1 MNNYK
6 TLEKALAVLEKNRT
20 TLTDEVVD
28 SVSEAIHREL
38 ARLEMEKHTIQQR
51 KLVSF
56 LFLDVVSS
64 TKTFERLDPE
74 DVLTIMNDSLR
85 VFGDCVEK
93 HGGFVARLMGDA
105 LLAFFGAPISH
116 ENDAE
121 RAVRAGLDILEAAKS
136 EAERITSQF
145 DVKSFQIRVGINTG
159 QVALGEVGGA
169 GMEYTAMGDAIN
181 VAKHIEAA
189 APHSG
194 LLISQDTYRHIRGKF
209 DVDRAESMQFK
220 GREGL
225 TQTFVVKYA
234 KPRGFHVLDRMVE
247 GIEIPM
253 VGRDA
258 EMTALQDA
266 YMDALQN
273 QHTHIATVVG
283 DAGVGKSRLLAEF
296 DFWVETLPG
305 AVRYLAANVTPQMKS
320 TPYCLFHELFVNH
333 LEIHDTDTEAVIH
346 EKFDK
351 LVNEHFTQKSA
362 HLLGE
367 FIGFDFSDSPHL
379 AEFKDDQHVI
389 HDLGAQAVGEYL
401 RSLCTIPLDVADHA
415 VGKQPTVIFFDDV
428 QWADGGSHDLIT
440 YLSEEFGDL
449 SLMIICMARPQF
461 IRENPKWGLEI
472 PYHTQLEVHPLTE
485 EDSKKLIHGILQKVK
500 KIPDSLRKLILKN
513 ADGNPF
519 YIEEL
524 IHMLIE
530 EEVIIKGDEHWWVEK
545 SKLKNLSVPP
555 TLTGIIQARLDKL
568 PKSEKALLQK
578 AAVIGQVFWDD
589 ALNELAHEDEIE
601 IGISPES
608 LADLQTHE
616 LVVLKTDSLF
626 EGAQEFVFKSAIIR
640 EVAYESVLK
649 RQRNRY
655 HERTAEWLVK
665 HSEGHPEDYI
675 SLIAE
680 HYLLS
685 GNHEKAIPHLTQ
697 AAEMAMHIGDYKVA
711 VRDFEHIVRILPKD
725 APPVERIEMTKKAG
739 LAYMEIG
746 DVRLAEQR
754 LQSALELAREIQ
766 DVRRIARILTYL
778 GETAIKAG
786 QTRQAHVYLD
796 EALPLARDCGDPE
809 TLAFAL
815 MRSASLH
822 KHEHDFETSL
832 RYFQEGLNYFRET
845 GDKLMQARTLRKM
858 GSAATQGG
866 QYAEAQEAYEE
877 SLQLCIELNDKWCQ
891 SNALNSLGDLA
902 RQQGDLKRATT
913 HYESALEIA
922 EAIAN
927 HHLLALLDLNLGNV
941 AYEIGQRELAYNYYL
956 DSLHQARIL
965 GLRPVKLS
973 AMMGLASLKSTN
985 GDAQTALRWAGM
997 ALNDSATNPYVHAAI
1012 DKVLANFKNTMTEE
1026 EMSTYIEAGK
1036 ELTLEAVV
1044 DEQLTMRHQS

>member
-1 MNNYK
+1 MSNYK
-6 TLEKALAVLEKNRT
+6 ILEKSLAILEENRPV
-20 TLTDEVVD
+20 LTDEVVD
-28 SVSEAIHREL
+28 AASEAIHREL

-116 ENDAE
+116 EDDAE

-136 EAERITSQF
+136 ESERITSKF
-145 DVKSFQIRVGINTG
+145 DVSSFQIRVGINTG
-159 QVALGEVGGA
+159 HVALGEVGGA

-209 DVDRAESMQFK
+209 DVDKAEKMQFK

-225 TQTFVVKYA
+225 TQTYVVKYA

-253 VGRDA
+253 VGRDK
-258 EMTALQDA
+258 EMEALQTS
-266 YMDALQN
+266 YMDSLQN
-273 QHTHIATVVG
+273 QNTHIATVIG
-283 DAGVGKSRLLAEF
+283 EAGVGKSRLLAEF

-320 TPYCLFHELFVNH
+320 TPYSLFHELFLNH
-333 LEIHDTDTEAVIH
+333 LEIHDKDTKDIIH
-346 EKFDK
+346 EKFEK
-351 LVNEHFTQKSA
+351 LVNEQFTQKSA
-362 HLLGE
+362 HIMGE
-367 FIGFDFSDSPHL
+367 FLGFDFSDSPHL
-379 AEFKDDQHVI
+379 EEYNSEQHVI
-389 HDLGAQAVGEYL
+389 HDLGAQAVGEYFQ
-401 RSLCTIPLDVADHA
+401 SLCAISLDVKDHA
-415 VGKQPTVIFFDDV
+415 PGKQPTVIFFDDI
-428 QWADGGSHDLIT
+428 QWADPGSHELIV
-440 YLSEEFGDL
+440 YLSEEFAHL
-449 SLMIICMARPQF
+449 SLMIIAMARPQF
-461 IRENPKWGLEI
+461 LLENPKWGLEI
-472 PYHTQLEVHPLTE
+472 PHHTQLEVKPLSID
-485 EDSKKLIHGILQKVK
+485 DSEKLIQEILQKVK
-500 KIPDSLRKLILKN
+500 KIPGSLRKLIVKN

-530 EEVIIKGDEHWWVEK
+530 EEIIIKGEEHWWVEK

-555 TLTGIIQARLDKL
+555 TLTGIVQARLDKL
-568 PKSEKALLQK
+568 PKNEKALLQR

-601 IGISPES
+601 IGIPPEV
-608 LADLQTHE
+608 LADLQSHQ
-616 LVVLKTDSLF
+616 LVVMKTESVF

-655 HERTAEWLVK
+655 HERTAEWLIK
-665 HSEGHPEDYI
+665 HSEDHPEDYV
-675 SLIAE
+675 SLVAE

-685 GNHEKAIPHLTQ
+685 GNHEQAIPYLQQ
-697 AAEMAMHIGDYKVA
+697 AAELAMHVGDYKVA
-711 VRDFEHIVRILPKD
+711 VRDFEHIVRILPD
-725 APPVERIEMTKKAG
+725 DVPPVERIEMTKKAG
-739 LAYMEIG
+739 IAYLEIG
-746 DVRLAEQR
+746 DVRMAEQR
-754 LQSALELAREIQ
+754 LQSALELARQIN
-766 DVRRIARILTYL
+766 DTRRIARILTYL
-778 GETAIKAG
+778 GENAIKAG
-786 QTRQAHVYLD
+786 QMRQAHVFL
-796 EALPLARDCGDPE
+796 EEGLPLARECGDPE

-815 MRSASLH
+815 MRSASLY
-822 KHEHDFETSL
+822 KHEHDFATSL
-832 RYFQEGLNYFRET
+832 TYFQESLNYFRQT
-845 GDKLMQARTLRKM
+845 GDKLLQARTLRKM
-858 GSAATQGG
+858 GSAATQAGN
-866 QYAEAQEAYEE
+866 YADAQAAYEE
-877 SLQLCIELNDKWCQ
+877 SLQLCAELNDRWCQ

-902 RQQGDLKRATT
+902 RVQGDLKGATSR
-913 HYESALEIA
+913 YEEALELA
-922 EAIAN
+922 ESIAN
-927 HHLLALLDLNLGNV
+927 HHLLALVDLNLGNV
-941 AYEIGQRELAYNYYL
+941 ARDVGEKDLAYNYYL
-956 DSLHQARIL
+956 DALHQARIL

-973 AMMGLASLKSTN
+973 AMMGLAALKSHS
-985 GDAQTALRWAGM
+985 GEADTALQWAGM
-997 ALNDSATNPYVHAAI
+997 ALNDSATNPYVHSAI
-1012 DKVLANFKNTMTEE
+1012 SKVLDHFKDSLSEE
-1026 EMSTYIEAGK
+1026 DLNQRIEAGK
-1036 ELTLEAVV
+1036 ELQLEAVV
-1044 DEQLTMRHQS
+1044 EEVLAERG

>member
-1 MNNYK
+1 MSNYK
-6 TLEKALAVLEKNRT
+6 ILEKSLAILEKNRA

-28 SVSEAIHREL
+28 ATSEAIHREL

-85 VFGDCVEK
+85 VFGECVEK

-116 ENDAE
+116 EDDAE

-136 EAERITSQF
+136 EAERITSKF
-145 DVKSFQIRVGINTG
+145 DVSSFDIRVGINTG
-159 QVALGEVGGA
+159 HVALGEVGGA

-189 APHSG
+189 APHGG

-209 DVDRAESMQFK
+209 DVDKAEEMQFK
-220 GREGL
+220 GRDGL
-225 TQTFVVKYA
+225 TQTYIVKYA

-253 VGRDA
+253 VGRDK
-258 EMTALQDA
+258 EMETLQAD
-266 YMDALQN
+266 YMDALEN
-273 QHTHIATVVG
+273 QHTHIATVIG
-283 DAGVGKSRLLAEF
+283 EAGVGKSRLLAEF

-320 TPYCLFHELFVNH
+320 TPYSLFHELFLNH
-333 LEIHDTDTEAVIH
+333 LEIHDKDTKAVIH

-351 LVNEHFTQKSA
+351 LVNEQFTQKSA
-362 HLLGE
+362 HLMGE
-367 FIGFDFSDSPHL
+367 FLGFDFSESPHL
-379 AEFKDDQHVI
+379 IEYNNDPHVI
-389 HDLGAQAVGEYL
+389 HDLGAQAVGEYFQ
-401 RSLCTIPLDVADHA
+401 SLCAIPLDAEDHA
-415 VGKQPTVIFFDDV
+415 PNKQPTVIFFDDI
-428 QWADGGSHDLIT
+428 QWADPGSHELIT
-440 YLSEEFGDL
+440 YLSEEFSNL
-449 SLMIICMARPQF
+449 SLMIIAMARPQF
-461 IRENPKWGLEI
+461 LQENPKWGLEI
-472 PYHTQLEVHPLTE
+472 PYHTQLEVKPLSVA
-485 EDSKKLIHGILQKVK
+485 DSENLIREILQKVQ
-500 KIPDSLRKLILKN
+500 KIPGSLRKLIIKN

-530 EEVIIKGDEHWWVEK
+530 EEIIIKGQEHWWIEK
-545 SKLKNLSVPP
+545 SKLKNLSVPS
-555 TLTGIIQARLDKL
+555 TLTGIVQARLDKL
-568 PKSEKALLQK
+568 PKNEKALLQR
-578 AAVIGQVFWDD
+578 AAVIGQVFWDE

-601 IGISPES
+601 IGIPPEVLS
-608 LADLQTHE
+608 DLQAHQ
-616 LVVLKTDSLF
+616 LVVMKTESLF

-655 HERTAEWLVK
+655 HERTAEWLIK
-665 HSEGHPEDYI
+665 HSDDHPENYV

-685 GNHEKAIPHLTQ
+685 GNHARAIPYLQ
-697 AAEMAMHIGDYKVA
+697 RAAELAMHVGDYKVA
-711 VRDFEHIVRILPKD
+711 VRDYEHIVRILPKD

-739 LAYMEIG
+739 LAYLEIG
-746 DVRLAEQR
+746 DVRMAEQR
-754 LQSALELAREIQ
+754 LQSALELAREIK
-766 DVRRIARILTYL
+766 DPRRIPRILTYL

-786 QTRQAHVYLD
+786 RTRQAHIYLD
-796 EALPLARDCGDPE
+796 EALPLARECADPE

-815 MRSASLH
+815 MRSASLY
-822 KHEHDFETSL
+822 KHEQDFKTSL
-832 RYFQEGLNYFRET
+832 TYFQESLNYFRQT
-845 GDKLMQARTLRKM
+845 GDKLLQARTLRKM
-858 GSAATQGG
+858 GSAATQAGN
-866 QYAEAQEAYEE
+866 YADAQTAYEE
-877 SLQLCIELNDKWCQ
+877 SLKICEELNDRWCQ

-902 RQQGDLKRATT
+902 RVQGDLKGATT
-913 HYESALEIA
+913 RYEQALELA
-922 EAIAN
+922 ESIAN

-941 AYEIGQRELAYNYYL
+941 ASAVGERDLAYNYYL

-965 GLRPVKLS
+965 GLRPIKLS
-973 AMMGLASLKSTN
+973 AVMGLAVLKSNNDET
-985 GDAQTALRWAGM
+985 DTALQWVGM
-997 ALNDSATNPYVHAAI
+997 ALNDPATNPYVQAAI
-1012 DKVLANFKNTMTEE
+1012 TKVLTPLKDRLSEAELKQG
-1026 EMSTYIEAGK
+1026 IEAGK
-1036 ELTLEAVV
+1036 ELVLESIV
-1044 DEQLTMRHQS
+1044 DEALAERS

>member
-1 MNNYK
+1 MSNYK
-6 TLEKALAVLEKNRT
+6 TLEKTLAVLEKNRN

-28 SVSEAIHREL
+28 SASEAIHREM

-74 DVLTIMNDSLR
+74 DVLTIMNDSLS
-85 VFGDCVEK
+85 VFGECVEN

-116 ENDAE
+116 EDDAE
-121 RAVRAGLDILEAAKS
+121 RAVRAGLAILETVKS
-136 EAERITSQF
+136 EAKRITSQF
-145 DVKSFQIRVGINTG
+145 DVKSFQIRVGVNTG

-189 APHSG
+189 APSDG

-209 DVDRAESMQFK
+209 DVDKAEKMQFK

-225 TQTFVVKYA
+225 TQTYVVKYA

-258 EMTALQDA
+258 EMEALQAD
-266 YMDALQN
+266 YMDALHN
-273 QHTHIATVVG
+273 QHTHVATVIG
-283 DAGVGKSRLLAEF
+283 EGGVGKSRLLAEF
-296 DFWVETLPG
+296 DFWIEMLPG

-320 TPYCLFHELFVNH
+320 TPYCLFHELFLNH
-333 LEIHDTDTEAVIH
+333 LEIRDTDTHVIIH

-351 LVNEHFTQKSA
+351 LVNEHFTQQSA
-362 HLLGE
+362 HIMGE
-367 FIGFDFSDSPHL
+367 FLGFDFSDSHHL
-379 AEFKDDQHVI
+379 AEFKDDPHVI
-389 HDLGAQAVGEYL
+389 HDLGAQAIGEYFK
-401 RSLCTIPLDVADHA
+401 SLCTIPLDEDHA
-415 VGKQPTVIFFDDV
+415 PGQQPTVIFFDDV
-428 QWADGGSHDLIT
+428 QWADAGSHELIT
-440 YLSEEFGDL
+440 YLAQEFADL
-449 SLMIICMARPQF
+449 SLMLICMARPAF
-461 IRENPKWGLEI
+461 LRENPKWGLEI
-472 PYHTQLEVHPLTE
+472 PYHIQLEISALSLNESE
-485 EDSKKLIHGILQKVK
+485 ELIKAILQKVK
-500 KIPDSLRKLILKN
+500 KIPSSLRKLIIKN

-530 EEVIIKGDEHWWVEK
+530 EEVIIKGEEHWWVEK
-545 SKLKNLSVPP
+545 SKLKNLNVPP

-568 PKSEKALLQK
+568 PKSEKALLQR
-578 AAVIGQVFWDD
+578 AAVIGNVFWDD

-601 IGISPES
+601 IGIPPES
-608 LADLQTHE
+608 LADLQAHE
-616 LVVLKTDSLF
+616 LVVMKTDSVF
-626 EGAQEFVFKSAIIR
+626 VGAQEFVFKSAIIR

-685 GNHEKAIPHLTQ
+685 GNHEKAIPYLTR
-697 AAEMAMHIGDYKVA
+697 AAEIAMHIGDYKVA
-711 VRDFEHIVRILPKD
+711 VRDYEHIVRILPDD
-725 APPVERIEMTKKAG
+725 APPVERIEMTKKTG
-739 LAYMEIG
+739 LAYLEIG

-754 LQSALELAREIQ
+754 LLTALEVTHEIR
-766 DVRRIARILTYL
+766 DPRRIPRILTYL

-786 QTRQAHVYLD
+786 QTRQAHNYID
-796 EALPLARDCGDPE
+796 EALPLARECGDPE

-815 MRSASLH
+815 MRAASLY
-822 KHEHDFETSL
+822 KHERDFEIALSYYQESL
-832 RYFQEGLNYFRET
+832 AYFRET
-845 GDKLMQARTLRKM
+845 GDKLLQARTLRKM
-858 GSAATQGG
+858 GSAATQVGN
-866 QYAEAQEAYEE
+866 YASAQKAYAE
-877 SLQLCIELNDKWCQ
+877 SLQICIDLNDKWCQ

-902 RQQGDLKRATT
+902 RQQGDLKQATT
-913 HYESALEIA
+913 HYEEALEIA
-922 EAIAN
+922 E
-927 HHLLALLDLNLGNV
+927 
-941 AYEIGQRELAYNYYL
+941 
-956 DSLHQARIL
+956 
-965 GLRPVKLS
+965 
-973 AMMGLASLKSTN
+973 
-985 GDAQTALRWAGM
+985 
-997 ALNDSATNPYVHAAI
+997 
-1012 DKVLANFKNTMTEE
+1012 
-1026 EMSTYIEAGK
+1026 
-1036 ELTLEAVV
+1036 
-1044 DEQLTMRHQS
+1044 